1 MTASDLQAAL
11 DTRFNQLSS
20 DLEKTVKKH
29 VRQALKAE
37 IRQEIELEIRA
48 EIAAK
53 VHREMAVRL
62 ADLVREHQHL
72 DPATILQDFVRQA
85 TELLSNSRQ
94 PAADTLT
101 QQELV
106 EALRQGVLDA
116 FRARRLHLAHLAELD
131 SHLREATDLESIRL
145 LVDEWFAVT
154 GLKRVT
160 TPAESPECFTTVNPP
175 ADGPYLA
182 VVRPAY
188 VDMATRKTV
197 RSGQLRHTDDPAS
210 AIHDDSPVGGH

>member
-1 MTASDLQAAL
+1 MTDGDLKATL
-11 DTRFNQLSS
+11 DARFDRLSS

-29 VRQALKAE
+29 VRQALRAE
-37 IRQEIELEIRA
+37 IRQEVEREVRA
-48 EIAAK
+48 EIERD
-53 VHREMAVRL
+53 VHQEMAARL
-62 ADLVREHQHL
+62 AGLVSEHHHL
-72 DPATILQDFVRQA
+72 DPATILQDFVRQV
-85 TELLSNSRQ
+85 TELLSGSPQ

-131 SHLREATDLESIRL
+131 SHLREATDLDSIRL
-145 LVDEWFAVT
+145 LVGEWFTVT
-154 GLKRVT
+154 RLKRVT
-160 TPAESPECFTTVNPP
+160 TPAESPECFTAVNLPT
-175 ADGPYLA
+175 DGPYLA

>member
-1 MTASDLQAAL
+1 M
-11 DTRFNQLSS
+11 
-20 DLEKTVKKH
+20 
-29 VRQALKAE
+29 
-37 IRQEIELEIRA
+37 
-48 EIAAK
+48 
-53 VHREMAVRL
+53 
-62 ADLVREHQHL
+62 
-72 DPATILQDFVRQA
+72 
-85 TELLSNSRQ
+85 
-94 PAADTLT
+94 
-101 QQELV
+101 
-106 EALRQGVLDA
+106 DA

>member
-11 DTRFNQLSS
+11 DARFNQLSS

-37 IRQEIELEIRA
+37 IRQEVELEIRA

-62 ADLVREHQHL
+62 ADLVRAHQHL

-85 TELLSNSRQ
+85 TELLSSSRQ

-106 EALRQGVLDA
+106 EALR
-116 FRARRLHLAHLAELD
+116 
-131 SHLREATDLESIRL
+131 LRC
-145 LVDEWFAVT
+145 
-154 GLKRVT
+154 
-160 TPAESPECFTTVNPP
+160 PAS
-175 ADGPYLA
+175 
-182 VVRPAY
+182 
-188 VDMATRKTV
+188 
-197 RSGQLRHTDDPAS
+197 SGQLPDDHFMMRA
-210 AIHDDSPVGGH
+210 VGSGTRCGPQVES

>member
-1 MTASDLQAAL
+1 MKAAL
-11 DTRFNQLSS
+11 DAGFDQLSS
-20 DLEKTVKKH
+20 NLEKTVKKH

-37 IRQEIELEIRA
+37 IRQEVELEVRA
-48 EIAAK
+48 EIELD
-53 VHREMAVRL
+53 VHREMAARL
-62 ADLVREHQHL
+62 AKLVDEHQHL
-72 DPATILQDFVRQA
+72 DPAPILQDFVRQA
-85 TELLSNSRQ
+85 TELLSASPQ

-106 EALRQGVLDA
+106 EALRQGVLDS
-116 FRARRLHLAHLAELD
+116 FRARRLHMAHLAELD
-131 SHLREATDLESIRL
+131 SHLREATDLEGIRL

-160 TPAESPECFTTVNPP
+160 NPAESPECFTTVNPP

-182 VVRPAY
+182 VARPAY
-188 VDMATRKTV
+188 VDMTTRKTV